1 MLVLYGVLHTGPA
14 PRCLRSTSGPAANE
28 NCWSILY
35 VLVNLT
41 RACFAG
47 EMMMSLLWYY
57 RPEHTKQGRQKDD
70 MPDELFASKHR
81 DVNSVAC
88 IDDRCYVL
96 TFNEYCRSVF
106 YQIMTSRHVLC
117 IIFVSII
124 FSDHSETH
132 RCVGLEFI
140 LLHLFSFQ

>member
-1 MLVLYGVLHTGPA
+1 
-14 PRCLRSTSGPAANE
+14 
-28 NCWSILY
+28 
-35 VLVNLT
+35 
-41 RACFAG
+41 
-47 EMMMSLLWYY
+47 MMSLLWYY

-106 YQIMTSRHVLC
+106 HQMMTPRHVFRFNYFLYSLE
-117 IIFVSII
+117 VR
-124 FSDHSETH
+124 
-132 RCVGLEFI
+132 RCRNI
-140 LLHLFSFQ
+140 LDYT

>member
-1 MLVLYGVLHTGPA
+1 MYLAY
-14 PRCLRSTSGPAANE
+14 
-28 NCWSILY
+28 SILCFIIFY
-35 VLVNLT
+35 FFFFIFFLT
-41 RACFAG
+41 RFPLSAG

-96 TFNEYCRSVF
+96 TFNEYCRSV
-106 YQIMTSRHVLC
+106 
-117 IIFVSII
+117 SII
-124 FSDHSETH
+124 HGITIKEIKRVQLIPT
-132 RCVGLEFI
+132 
-140 LLHLFSFQ
+140 